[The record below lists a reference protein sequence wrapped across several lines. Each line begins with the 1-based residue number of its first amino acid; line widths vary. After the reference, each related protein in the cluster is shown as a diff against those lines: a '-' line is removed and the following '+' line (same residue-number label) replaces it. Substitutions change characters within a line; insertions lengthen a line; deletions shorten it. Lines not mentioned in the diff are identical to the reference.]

1 MLSNRT
7 LMTFHD
13 RGEIVEE
20 SSSLSIVVALTVPGC
35 TRSGSLAELT
45 ARESRSDS
53 TMWINNV
60 SFDTGHRREISRT
73 NAGKS
78 FFFTGSV
85 LEYLFLGYF
94 VPGRSGRFFRR

>member
-20 SSSLSIVVALTVPGC
+20 SSSLSIVVVLTVPGC

-45 ARESRSDS
+45 ARESRFDS

-60 SFDTGHRREISRT
+60 SFGYWTSPGDFKDKRGKVILLHR
-73 NAGKS
+73 
-78 FFFTGSV
+78 
-85 LEYLFLGYF
+85 
-94 VPGRSGRFFRR
+94 